1 MVVELEQASMEQ
13 SNKVKPEIQKTKYV
27 WMNGKLVGWD
37 EATVPVM
44 THALHYGT
52 GVFEGIRGYGTNGN
66 LNLFR
71 LRDHFERLI
80 NSAKIC
86 DIETKYTADELSEAC
101 VMLLRSIEMKD
112 DCYIRPIIFVGF
124 SGINLGFINYPVE
137 AAILAFPFKH
147 YFGKLGLDVCISTW
161 TRLYDPVT
169 PPMAKIC
176 GNYVNSVFA
185 KREAAKNGYDEA
197 IMLNVEG
204 KVSEGTGENI
214 FVVKKGKMYTPPIGA
229 SILDGIT
236 RNTVMELA
244 KEVVGIEVVERDI
257 ARSELYTADEVFLT
271 GTAAGIAPVL
281 SIDRRKVAKGTVGP
295 LTRDLGE
302 AYNALVMGRM
312 NYGHDDW
319 VTKVY

>member
-1 MVVELEQASMEQ
+1 MVVELEAEETRL
-13 SNKVKPEIQKTKYV
+13 PEIQKTDFV
-27 WMNGKLVGWD
+27 WMNGKTIAWD
-37 EATVPVM
+37 DGTIPLM

-52 GVFEGIRGYGTNGN
+52 GVFEGIRGYWHGSN
-66 LNLFR
+66 LYIFR
-71 LRDHFERLI
+71 LQDHFQRLI
-80 NSAKIC
+80 NSARVC
-86 DIETKYTADELSEAC
+86 DIETKYSSDELVDSC
-101 VMLLRSIEMKD
+101 LSLLRSNDLRE

-124 SGINLGFINYPVE
+124 SGINLGFINYPTE
-137 AAILAFPFKH
+137 AAIVVFPFKH
-147 YFGKLGLDVCISTW
+147 YFSKPGLDVCISSW

-169 PPMAKIC
+169 PPLAKIC

-197 IMLNVEG
+197 LMLNTGG

-214 FVVKKGKMYTPPIGA
+214 FVVKKGRMYTPSMGA

-236 RNTVMELA
+236 RNTIIELA
-244 KEVVGIEVVERDI
+244 KEFQIDVAERDV

-281 SIDRRKVAKGTVGP
+281 TVDRRIVGDGKVGP
-295 LTRDLGE
+295 ITQSLLQGYSEVVLGKIT
-302 AYNALVMGRM
+302 L
-312 NYGHDDW
+312 GHKDW

>member
-1 MVVELEQASMEQ
+1 MVVELEVEETR
-13 SNKVKPEIQKTKYV
+13 KPEIQKMEFV
-27 WMNGKLVGWD
+27 WMNGKTIAWEDGNIPL
-37 EATVPVM
+37 M

-52 GVFEGIRGYGTNGN
+52 GVFEGIRGYGNGAN
-66 LNLFR
+66 LYIFR
-71 LRDHFERLI
+71 LQDHFQRLI
-80 NSAKIC
+80 SSARVC
-86 DIETKYTADELSEAC
+86 DIETKYSADELVDAC
-101 VMLLRSIEMKD
+101 LSLIRSNDLRE

-124 SGINLGFINYPVE
+124 SGINLGFIDYPTN
-137 AAILAFPFKH
+137 AAIIVFPFKH
-147 YFGKLGLDVCISTW
+147 YFSKPGLDVCISSW

-169 PPMAKIC
+169 PPLAKIC

-197 IMLNVEG
+197 LMLNSQG

-214 FVVKKGKMYTPPIGA
+214 FVVKKGKMYTPSMGA

-236 RNTVMELA
+236 RNTIIELA
-244 KEVVGIEVVERDI
+244 KEFQIDVLERDV

-281 SIDRRKVAKGTVGP
+281 TVDRRLVGDGKVGP
-295 LTRDLGE
+295 ITKSLLQGYSEVVLGK
-302 AYNALVMGRM
+302 NTL
-312 NYGHDDW
+312 GHEDW